1 MAGFSDLMVLQKG
14 RSLLYTV
21 PSFPVFTAMLREV
34 KLQWEDDDGDGH
46 VFDGVMRECGL
57 LNHSLP
63 AVARVPFGYKNAFLV
78 EVWYIKNYACTG
90 PRQ

>member
-1 MAGFSDLMVLQKG
+1 MAGFSDLTVLQKG

-46 VFDGVMRECGL
+46 AFDGLMRECGL
-57 LNHSLP
+57 LDHSLP
-63 AVARVPFGYKNAFLV
+63 AEFHLATKMPSWLR
-78 EVWYIKNYACTG
+78 YAI
-90 PRQ
+90 